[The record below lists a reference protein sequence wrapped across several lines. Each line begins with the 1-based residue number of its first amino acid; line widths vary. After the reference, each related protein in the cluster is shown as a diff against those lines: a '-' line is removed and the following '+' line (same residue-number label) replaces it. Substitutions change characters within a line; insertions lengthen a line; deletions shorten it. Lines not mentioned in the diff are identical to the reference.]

1 MYSSAAVIVRFC
13 LGGVPVYKGISMVL
27 SLFRSHSWLVVVY
40 CLVFC
45 SGSCEPV
52 HLDRT
57 NSCSKEHYVCVYSS
71 FLMWKKRNSWSI
83 GNIDRSMCCYCKNPF
98 CQGTFA
104 MIDIPFQVGITN
116 NTPFIENSS
125 GVFPRLERRIYAH
138 ILSVAASALLLRS
151 IFPFE
156 FILRAAR
163 VL

>member
-1 MYSSAAVIVRFC
+1 MYSSAAVIVGFC
-13 LGGVPVYKGISMVL
+13 PGVAVYKGITVVL

-83 GNIDRSMCCYCKNPF
+83 GNIDRSMCCCYCKNESYLYL
-98 CQGTFA
+98 
-104 MIDIPFQVGITN
+104 D
-116 NTPFIENSS
+116 
-125 GVFPRLERRIYAH
+125 
-138 ILSVAASALLLRS
+138 AL
-151 IFPFE
+151 
-156 FILRAAR
+156 
-163 VL
+163 

>member
-1 MYSSAAVIVRFC
+1 MYSSAAVIVGFC
-13 LGGVPVYKGISMVL
+13 PGVAVYKGITMVL

-83 GNIDRSMCCYCKNPF
+83 GNIDRSMCCYCKNESYL
-98 CQGTFA
+98 
-104 MIDIPFQVGITN
+104 I
-116 NTPFIENSS
+116 FIS
-125 GVFPRLERRIYAH
+125 GCVIICFNFRLG
-138 ILSVAASALLLRS
+138 ILSFELHSVFGGNPLQCS
-151 IFPFE
+151 I
-156 FILRAAR
+156 
-163 VL
+163 